1 MHYCF
6 LAAPLLSLSPF
17 PFLIGNCSNLPF
29 GTQGRSW
36 RLEFIPNKQEMG
48 NTKRLLY
55 PGAPQSLA
63 RFHSAYVHFLGNN
76 FQSIC
81 FMCTLFICCVLLQID
96 VRTLPLLLN
105 ILFSEFTKKDVQLES
120 CKLSFIWGKMRTATQ
135 EAASQIALR
144 ECSKA
149 AVGEGQY
156 IRFWWRGSSIPWS
169 IHFTKGFLLVTRI
182 WRHHEGFN
190 ASLDMRRKRVEIIKS
205 VPKNYLKTCPT
216 RFPGSQS
223 VSLHPELPHG
233 LLKVNS
239 SNSTGVQSPWQMAN
253 AFVVHSLA
261 MPLVSASL

>member
-1 MHYCF
+1 MLTLFVGGGYFCRVSRLLCANQGSAPGMHYCF

-120 CKLSFIWGKMRTATQ
+120 CKLKFY
-135 EAASQIALR
+135 L
-144 ECSKA
+144 
-149 AVGEGQY
+149 GQNEDCNPG
-156 IRFWWRGSSIPWS
+156 GSISDS
-169 IHFTKGFLLVTRI
+169 
-182 WRHHEGFN
+182 
-190 ASLDMRRKRVEIIKS
+190 SKRVLQSSSGGRSIYKVLVKGEFNTMKHS
-205 VPKNYLKTCPT
+205 FYK
-216 RFPGSQS
+216 RFF
-223 VSLHPELPHG
+223 VSHEDL
-233 LLKVNS
+233 
-239 SNSTGVQSPWQMAN
+239 TSPWRI
-253 AFVVHSLA
+253 
-261 MPLVSASL
+261 